1 MKRTFDL
8 IELDTSVGRE
18 EISVLD
24 GYRETAYAVPLP
36 DGMKAI
42 CHLAEVEGL
51 MFDLCYTGKAKAGTF
66 VLAKRKFQA
75 GENIV
80 FINSGGSAG
89 VFTCS
94 QLLGSPGQNNCC
106 G

>member
-1 MKRTFDL
+1 VKRTFDL
-8 IELDTSVGRE
+8 IELDASVGRE

-24 GYRETAYAVPLP
+24 GYRGTAYTVPLP

-51 MFDLCYTGKAKAGTF
+51 MLDLCYTGKAMAGTL
-66 VLAKRKFQA
+66 VLVKRKFQA
-75 GENIV
+75 REIS
-80 FINSGGSAG
+80 F
-89 VFTCS
+89 
-94 QLLGSPGQNNCC
+94 LLILVVRSEYLHVTSCLAALDKKICC

>member
-1 MKRTFDL
+1 MKRTFGL
-8 IELDTSVGRE
+8 IEFDTSVGRE
-18 EISVLD
+18 EISVLN
-24 GYRETAYAVPLP
+24 GHRGTAAVPLP
-36 DGMKAI
+36 DCMKAI
-42 CHLAEVEGL
+42 CYIAEREGL
-51 MFDLCYTGKAKAGTF
+51 MFDLCYTGKAMAGTL

-80 FINSGGSAG
+80 FINTGGSAG